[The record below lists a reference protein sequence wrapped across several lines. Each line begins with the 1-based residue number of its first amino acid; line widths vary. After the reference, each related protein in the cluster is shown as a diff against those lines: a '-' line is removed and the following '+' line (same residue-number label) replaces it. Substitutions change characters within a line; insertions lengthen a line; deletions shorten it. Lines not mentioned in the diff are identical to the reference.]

1 LQKVDR
7 DIGQATQSLLGS
19 PQLPLVETLMTA
31 LIKEIVATPAPLAL
45 VLAVIMSLTR

>member
-31 LIKEIVATPAPLAL
+31 LIKEIVATPAPL